1 MKTVREIHEFLQTL
15 APESM
20 QESWD
25 HVGLLC
31 GRANAP
37 VTRILVA
44 LDPFRAACEE
54 AKALGAQLLVT
65 HHPAIWE
72 LSAVNDGTAQGR
84 NLLFLIENGIA
95 ALNAHTNLDK
105 APGGVNDC
113 LAAALGLADV
123 QVVDPEGTDGQGR
136 PYGLLRCGKVC
147 AQSPAAFAQFVKA
160 ALSCPGLRY
169 ADGGREIRT
178 VFVGGG
184 ACAGE
189 LARAAE
195 LGCDAFV
202 TADVKYNAFADAVEL
217 GVTLIDAGHFETEN
231 PVCTYL
237 AESLRTQFPEI
248 EVFVSKTN
256 TDPIK
261 FV

>member
-1 MKTVREIHEFLQTL
+1 MKTVREVHHYLQTL

-31 GRANAP
+31 GRADAS

-54 AKALGAQLLVT
+54 ARALGAQLLVT

-72 LSAVNDGTAQGR
+72 LSAVNDSTAQGR

-95 ALNAHTNLDK
+95 AVNAHTNLDK

-113 LAAALGLADV
+113 LAAALGLKDV

-136 PYGLLRCGKVC
+136 PYGLLRRGTVPP
-147 AQSPAAFAQFVKA
+147 QPPAAFAQFVKS
-160 ALSCPGLRY
+160 ALHCPGLRY
-169 ADGGREIRT
+169 VDGGREIRS

-189 LARAAE
+189 LMRAAA

-202 TADVKYNAFADAVEL
+202 TADVKYNAFADAAEL

-231 PVCTYL
+231 PVCLYL
-237 AESLRTQFPEI
+237 ADKLRAQFPEI
-248 EVFVSKTN
+248 EVFVSKTHA
-256 TDPIK
+256 DPIK

>member
-1 MKTVREIHEFLQTL
+1 MRTVREIHDFLQTL
-15 APESM
+15 APEYM
-20 QESWD
+20 QERWD

-31 GRANAP
+31 GRTNAL

-44 LDPFRAACEE
+44 LDPFAAACEE

-72 LSAVNDGTAQGR
+72 LPAVNDTTAQGR

-95 ALNAHTNLDK
+95 ALNAHPNLDK
-105 APGGVNDC
+105 APGGVNDF
-113 LAAALGLADV
+113 LAAALGLTEVAV
-123 QVVDPEGTDGQGR
+123 IDPEGTDAQGR
-136 PYGLLRCGKVC
+136 PYGLLRRGSIA
-147 AQSPAAFAQFVKA
+147 AQSPADFACFVRQ
-160 ALSCPGLRY
+160 ALDCPGLRY

-178 VFVGGG
+178 VAVGGG

-189 LARAAE
+189 LARVAE

-202 TADVKYNAFADAVEL
+202 TADVKYNAFADAVAL

-231 PVCTYL
+231 PVCGVL
-237 AESLRTQFPEI
+237 AQKLRTQFPEI
-248 EVFVSKTN
+248 EVFVSKTHA
-256 TDPIK
+256 DPVR

>member
-72 LSAVNDGTAQGR
+72 LSVVNDGTAQGR

-136 PYGLLRCGKVC
+136 PYGLLRRGKVC
-147 AQSPAAFAQFVKA
+147 AD
-160 ALSCPGLRY
+160 LL
-169 ADGGREIRT
+169 GRIT
-178 VFVGGG
+178 V
-184 ACAGE
+184 
-189 LARAAE
+189 
-195 LGCDAFV
+195 
-202 TADVKYNAFADAVEL
+202 
-217 GVTLIDAGHFETEN
+217 
-231 PVCTYL
+231 
-237 AESLRTQFPEI
+237 
-248 EVFVSKTN
+248 
-256 TDPIK
+256 
-261 FV
+261 